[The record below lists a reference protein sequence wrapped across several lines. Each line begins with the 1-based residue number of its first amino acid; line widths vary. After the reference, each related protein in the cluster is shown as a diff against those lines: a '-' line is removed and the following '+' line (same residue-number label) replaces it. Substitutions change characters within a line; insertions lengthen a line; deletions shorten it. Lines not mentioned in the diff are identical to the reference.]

1 MTSLIA
7 SLIRYSDGNPYGY
20 QREALSGIVQTLLI
34 TKHMLFVGFSLTDD
48 AFNQVST
55 LDWHALWHTL
65 RQLLAHLMTP
75 LIRSYR
81 PSAEL
86 CIPRTRSGEIRR
98 APRRARPWAAAR
110 LLGPH

>member
-1 MTSLIA
+1 MTSLMTSLIA

-65 RQLLAHLMTP
+65 RQLRQLRQLLAH
-75 LIRSYR
+75 
-81 PSAEL
+81 
-86 CIPRTRSGEIRR
+86 
-98 APRRARPWAAAR
+98 
-110 LLGPH
+110 